1 MKRSNRYLLYII
13 LVFCIP
19 LCIYIKHNLGILYDF
34 LCCNIGKTCFWTSI
48 VLAVICVLIEYFYMH
63 RNVYKNNPICLYQQE
78 VSPFYFDVP
87 TTEDLFNRKKYAKL
101 LVDKVYS
108 SFYDNRCKSINHSFV
123 IHIGEHY
130 GHGKTSFLMILNDEL
145 SNGQCP
151 SISINFEPWLCDTEA
166 GIVNEFFEI
175 FRKEVS
181 EYLPKLN
188 VTLKQYVQLLL
199 SSFEYEKAS
208 LNLKLSKIFGCISS
222 LKDAHD
228 KIRDAL
234 LELDRPI
241 IITVDD
247 VDRLQSKE
255 LMMVMK
261 IIRDTADFPNVF
273 YIVAADNIH
282 LEQMLGS
289 LNIVDP
295 ANYLKKFFNLEFNL
309 PANENIAFNKLLELL
324 RNKYEALHVSPK
336 RIALYESQ
344 IENVTYIKD
353 AFPNMRDV
361 YRFVNA
367 YFLSLESKD
376 DVVDLNLF
384 ELFLLTMIHML
395 DGEYYMQLRDNYL
408 SLLDIVRSG
417 NDIILQWKADYNI
430 IQQKQEKETLEQ
442 VERISAKDGN
452 NIRRNKRPEDIN
464 ILTFEETLA
473 DSRISSKDII
483 IVIMNILFGKKT
495 YQIEQ
500 NSACRHNMFFKY
512 FSDLDASYMVSKV
525 TAVALICSDEKKY
538 RQGLRE
544 IFESNRD
551 DYFLSEFM
559 YMISSIRLLTK
570 TEVLKRFFIFIELCY
585 DNKRMINDVF
595 SVKSLADYEGKDFCR
610 DKIYQVLARLYDRNR
625 YEENEQG
632 KDIEQKNFEE
642 FCSTEEDYNIL
653 LVSLNLMS
661 NHLGNFLF
669 DRSVIEKCSKLLVN
683 RFLSEKIS
691 SSNGVLNYQEIDT
704 IAQINCD
711 YNLDEYWMNGFVEYL
726 KTSKEACLNILSKLI
741 VFYKNGNVEW
751 DWPYRKAIL
760 GEYKLPEDNIL
771 SRLSLAF
778 PENKKIFDSL
788 YSLQNNCRSLRDV
801 DGLDKNEFVIMAKQV
816 QGKLSAK

>member
-181 EYLPKLN
+181 EYLPELD

-384 ELFLLTMIHML
+384 ELFLLTMIQML

-585 DNKRMINDVF
+585 DNERMINDVF

-610 DKIYQVLARLYDRNR
+610 DKIYLVLARLYDRNR
-625 YEENEQG
+625 YVENEQG
-632 KDIEQKNFEE
+632 KEIEQRNFEK
-642 FCSTEEDYNIL
+642 FCSTEDDYNIL
-653 LVSLNLMS
+653 LVSLSLMS

-669 DRSVIEKCSKLLVN
+669 DRPVIEKCSKLLVN

-691 SSNGVLNYQEIDT
+691 PSNGVLNYQEIDT

-711 YNLDEYWMNGFVEYL
+711 YNLNEYWMNGFVEYL

-741 VFYKNGNVEW
+741 IFYKNGKVEW
-751 DWPYRKAIL
+751 DWSYRKAIL
-760 GEYKLPEDNIL
+760 GEYQLPEDNIL

-778 PENKKIFDSL
+778 PENKKFFDSL
-788 YSLQNNCRSLRDV
+788 HSLQNNCRSLIDV
-801 DGLDKNEFVIMAKQV
+801 DGLDKNEFVIIAKQV
-816 QGKLSAK
+816 QCKLSAN

>member
-1 MKRSNRYLLYII
+1 
-13 LVFCIP
+13 
-19 LCIYIKHNLGILYDF
+19 
-34 LCCNIGKTCFWTSI
+34 
-48 VLAVICVLIEYFYMH
+48 MH
-63 RNVYKNNPICLYQQE
+63 RNEYKNNPICQYQQK

-87 TTEDLFNRKKYAKL
+87 TTDDLFNRKKYAKL
-101 LVDKVYS
+101 LVDKIYS

-145 SNGQCP
+145 SNGQCL
-151 SISINFEPWLCDTEA
+151 SISINFEPWLCDTEV

-181 EYLPKLN
+181 EYLPELD

-199 SSFEYEKAS
+199 SSVEYEKANV
-208 LNLKLSKIFGCISS
+208 NLKLSKIFGCISS

-241 IITVDD
+241 IIMVDD

-324 RNKYEALHVSPK
+324 KNKYEALHVSPK

-376 DVVDLNLF
+376 DVVELNLF
-384 ELFLLTMIHML
+384 ELFLLTMIQML

-430 IQQKQEKETLEQ
+430 IQQKQERETLKQ
-442 VERISAKDGN
+442 IARISAKDGN
-452 NIRRNKRPEDIN
+452 NIRKDKRPEDIN

-473 DSRISSKDII
+473 DSRISSKDLI
-483 IVIMNILFGKKT
+483 IVIMNILFGKQT

-500 NSACRHNMFFKY
+500 NSVSRHNMFFKY
-512 FSDLDASYMVSKV
+512 FSDFDASYMVSKV
-525 TAVALICSDEKKY
+525 TAVAVICSDEKKY
-538 RQGLRE
+538 RQDLCK
-544 IFESNRD
+544 IFKSNRD

-559 YMISSIRLLTK
+559 YIISNIRLLTK
-570 TEVLKRFFIFIELCY
+570 TAILKRFFIFIELCY

-610 DKIYQVLARLYDRNR
+610 DKIYLVLARLYDRNR
-625 YEENEQG
+625 YVENEQG
-632 KDIEQKNFEE
+632 KEIEQRNFEE
-642 FCSTEEDYNIL
+642 FCSTEDDYNIL

-669 DRSVIEKCSKLLVN
+669 DRPVIEKCSKLLVN

-741 VFYKNGNVEW
+741 VFYKNGKVEW

-760 GEYKLPEDNIL
+760 GEYQLPEDNIL

-788 YSLQNNCRSLRDV
+788 HSLQNNNRSLIDV

-816 QGKLSAK
+816 QGKLSC

>member
-1 MKRSNRYLLYII
+1 MY
-13 LVFCIP
+13 
-19 LCIYIKHNLGILYDF
+19 
-34 LCCNIGKTCFWTSI
+34 
-48 VLAVICVLIEYFYMH
+48 
-63 RNVYKNNPICLYQQE
+63 RNEYKNNPICQYQQK

-87 TTEDLFNRKKYAKL
+87 TTDDLFNRKKYAKL
-101 LVDKVYS
+101 LVDKIYS

-145 SNGQCP
+145 SNGQCL
-151 SISINFEPWLCDTEA
+151 SISINFEPWLCDTEV

-181 EYLPKLN
+181 EYLPELD

-199 SSFEYEKAS
+199 SSVEYEKANV
-208 LNLKLSKIFGCISS
+208 NLKLSKIFGCISS

-241 IITVDD
+241 IIMVDD

-282 LEQMLGS
+282 LEQMLAS

-324 RNKYEALHVSPK
+324 KNKYEALHVSPK

-376 DVVDLNLF
+376 DVVELNLF
-384 ELFLLTMIHML
+384 ELFLLTMIQML

-430 IQQKQEKETLEQ
+430 IQQKQERETLKQ
-442 VERISAKDGN
+442 IARISAKDGN
-452 NIRRNKRPEDIN
+452 NIRKDKRPEDIN

-473 DSRISSKDII
+473 DSRISSKDLI
-483 IVIMNILFGKKT
+483 IVIMNILFGKQT

-500 NSACRHNMFFKY
+500 NSVCRHNMFFKY
-512 FSDLDASYMVSKV
+512 FSDFDASYMVSKV
-525 TAVALICSDEKKY
+525 TAVAVICSDEKKY
-538 RQGLRE
+538 RQDLCK

-559 YMISSIRLLTK
+559 YIISSIRLLTK
-570 TEVLKRFFIFIELCY
+570 TEILKRFFIFIELCY

-610 DKIYQVLARLYDRNR
+610 DKIYLVLARLYDRNR
-625 YEENEQG
+625 YVENEQG
-632 KDIEQKNFEE
+632 KEIEQRNFEE
-642 FCSTEEDYNIL
+642 FCSTEDDYNIL

-669 DRSVIEKCSKLLVN
+669 DRPVIEKCSKLLVN

-711 YNLDEYWMNGFVEYL
+711 YNLDEYWMNVFVEYL

-741 VFYKNGNVEW
+741 VFYKNGKVEW

-760 GEYKLPEDNIL
+760 GEYQLPEDNIL

-788 YSLQNNCRSLRDV
+788 HSLQNNCRSLIDV

-816 QGKLSAK
+816 QGKMSTN

>member
-1 MKRSNRYLLYII
+1 
-13 LVFCIP
+13 
-19 LCIYIKHNLGILYDF
+19 
-34 LCCNIGKTCFWTSI
+34 
-48 VLAVICVLIEYFYMH
+48 MH
-63 RNVYKNNPICLYQQE
+63 RNEYKNNPICQYQQK

-87 TTEDLFNRKKYAKL
+87 TTDDLFNRKKYAKL
-101 LVDKVYS
+101 LVDKIYS

-145 SNGQCP
+145 SNGQCL
-151 SISINFEPWLCDTEA
+151 SISINFEPWLCDTEV

-181 EYLPKLN
+181 EYLPELD

-199 SSFEYEKAS
+199 SSVEYEKANV
-208 LNLKLSKIFGCISS
+208 NLKLSKIFGCISS

-241 IITVDD
+241 IIMVDD

-324 RNKYEALHVSPK
+324 KNKYEALHVSPK

-367 YFLSLESKD
+367 YFFSLESKD
-376 DVVDLNLF
+376 DVVELNLF
-384 ELFLLTMIHML
+384 ELFLLTMIQML

-430 IQQKQEKETLEQ
+430 IQQKQERETLKQ
-442 VERISAKDGN
+442 IARISAKDGN
-452 NIRRNKRPEDIN
+452 NIRKDKRPEDIN

-473 DSRISSKDII
+473 DSRISSKDLI
-483 IVIMNILFGKKT
+483 IVIMNILFGKQT

-500 NSACRHNMFFKY
+500 NSVSRHNMFFKY
-512 FSDLDASYMVSKV
+512 FSDFDASYMVSKV
-525 TAVALICSDEKKY
+525 TAVAVICSDEKKY
-538 RQGLRE
+538 RQDLCK

-559 YMISSIRLLTK
+559 YIISSIRLLTK
-570 TEVLKRFFIFIELCY
+570 TEILKRFFIFIELCY

-610 DKIYQVLARLYDRNR
+610 DKIYLVLARLYDRNR
-625 YEENEQG
+625 YVENEQG
-632 KDIEQKNFEE
+632 KEIEQRNFEE
-642 FCSTEEDYNIL
+642 FCSTEDDYNIL

-669 DRSVIEKCSKLLVN
+669 DRPVIEKCSKLLVN

-726 KTSKEACLNILSKLI
+726 KTSKEACLNILSRLI
-741 VFYKNGNVEW
+741 VFYKNGKVEW

-760 GEYKLPEDNIL
+760 GEYQLPEDNIL

-788 YSLQNNCRSLRDV
+788 HSLQNNNRSLIDV

-816 QGKLSAK
+816 QGKLSC

>member
-1 MKRSNRYLLYII
+1 MKRSNRYLLYMI

-19 LCIYIKHNLGILYDF
+19 LCIYTKHYLGILYDF
-34 LCCNIGKTCFWTSI
+34 LCCNIGKTCFWTSF

-63 RNVYKNNPICLYQQE
+63 RNEYKNNPICQYQQK

-87 TTEDLFNRKKYAKL
+87 TTDDLFNRKKYAKL
-101 LVDKVYS
+101 LVDKIYS

-145 SNGQCP
+145 SNGQCL
-151 SISINFEPWLCDTEA
+151 SISINFEPWLCDTEV

-181 EYLPKLN
+181 EYLPELD

-199 SSFEYEKAS
+199 SSVEYEKANV
-208 LNLKLSKIFGCISS
+208 NLKLSKIFGCISS

-241 IITVDD
+241 IIMVDD

-273 YIVAADNIH
+273 YIVAADYIH

-324 RNKYEALHVSPK
+324 KNKYEALHVSPK

-376 DVVDLNLF
+376 DVVELNLF
-384 ELFLLTMIHML
+384 ELFLLTMIQML

-430 IQQKQEKETLEQ
+430 IQQKQERETLKQ
-442 VERISAKDGN
+442 IARISAKDGN
-452 NIRRNKRPEDIN
+452 NIRKDKRPEDIN

-473 DSRISSKDII
+473 DSRISSKDLI
-483 IVIMNILFGKKT
+483 IVIMNILFGKQT

-500 NSACRHNMFFKY
+500 NSVCRHNMFFKY
-512 FSDLDASYMVSKV
+512 FSDFDASYMVSKV
-525 TAVALICSDEKKY
+525 TAVAVICSDEKKY
-538 RQGLRE
+538 RQDLCK

-559 YMISSIRLLTK
+559 YIISSIRLLTK
-570 TEVLKRFFIFIELCY
+570 TEILKRFFIFIELCY

-610 DKIYQVLARLYDRNR
+610 DKIYLVLARLYDRNR
-625 YEENEQG
+625 YVENEQG
-632 KDIEQKNFEE
+632 KEIEQRNFEE
-642 FCSTEEDYNIL
+642 FCSTEDDYNIL

-669 DRSVIEKCSKLLVN
+669 DRPVIEKCSKLLVN

-741 VFYKNGNVEW
+741 VFYKNGKVEW

-760 GEYKLPEDNIL
+760 GEYQLPEDNIL

-788 YSLQNNCRSLRDV
+788 HSLQNNNRSLIDV

-816 QGKLSAK
+816 QGKLSC

>member
-19 LCIYIKHNLGILYDF
+19 LCIYTKHYLGILYDF

-145 SNGQCP
+145 SNGRCP
-151 SISINFEPWLCDTEA
+151 SISINFEPWLCDTEV

-181 EYLPKLN
+181 EYLPKLD

-255 LMMVMK
+255 LIMVMK

-282 LEQMLGS
+282 IEQMLGS

-324 RNKYEALHVSPK
+324 TNKYEALHVSPK

-376 DVVDLNLF
+376 DVVELNLF
-384 ELFLLTMIHML
+384 ELFLLTMIQML

-430 IQQKQEKETLEQ
+430 IQQKQERETLKQ
-442 VERISAKDGN
+442 IERISAKDGN
-452 NIRRNKRPEDIN
+452 NIRKDKRPEDIN

-473 DSRISSKDII
+473 DSRISSKDLI
-483 IVIMNILFGKKT
+483 IVIMNILFGKRT

-500 NSACRHNMFFKY
+500 NSVCRHNMFFKY

-525 TAVALICSDEKKY
+525 TAVSVICSDEKEY
-538 RQGLRE
+538 RQNLRE

-559 YMISSIRLLTK
+559 YMISSNRLLTK
-570 TEVLKRFFIFIELCY
+570 TEILKRFFIFIELCY
-585 DNKRMINDVF
+585 DNERMINDVF

-610 DKIYQVLARLYDRNR
+610 DKIYLVLARLYDRNR
-625 YEENEQG
+625 YVENEQG
-632 KDIEQKNFEE
+632 KEIEQRNFEK
-642 FCSTEEDYNIL
+642 FCSTEDDYNIL
-653 LVSLNLMS
+653 LVSLSLMS

-669 DRSVIEKCSKLLVN
+669 DRPVIEKCSKLLVN

-711 YNLDEYWMNGFVEYL
+711 YNLNEYWMNGFVEYL

-741 VFYKNGNVEW
+741 IFYKNGKVEW

-760 GEYKLPEDNIL
+760 GEYQLPEDNIL

-778 PENKKIFDSL
+778 PENKKFFDSL
-788 YSLQNNCRSLRDV
+788 HSLQNNCRSLIDV

-816 QGKLSAK
+816 QCKLSAK

>member
-1 MKRSNRYLLYII
+1 M
-13 LVFCIP
+13 V
-19 LCIYIKHNLGILYDF
+19 IY
-34 LCCNIGKTCFWTSI
+34 
-48 VLAVICVLIEYFYMH
+48 
-63 RNVYKNNPICLYQQE
+63 
-78 VSPFYFDVP
+78 
-87 TTEDLFNRKKYAKL
+87 
-101 LVDKVYS
+101 
-108 SFYDNRCKSINHSFV
+108 
-123 IHIGEHY
+123 
-130 GHGKTSFLMILNDEL
+130 
-145 SNGQCP
+145 
-151 SISINFEPWLCDTEA
+151 
-166 GIVNEFFEI
+166 
-175 FRKEVS
+175 
-181 EYLPKLN
+181 
-188 VTLKQYVQLLL
+188 
-199 SSFEYEKAS
+199 
-208 LNLKLSKIFGCISS
+208 
-222 LKDAHD
+222 
-228 KIRDAL
+228 
-234 LELDRPI
+234 
-241 IITVDD
+241 
-247 VDRLQSKE
+247 
-255 LMMVMK
+255 
-261 IIRDTADFPNVF
+261 
-273 YIVAADNIH
+273 
-282 LEQMLGS
+282 
-289 LNIVDP
+289 
-295 ANYLKKFFNLEFNL
+295 
-309 PANENIAFNKLLELL
+309 
-324 RNKYEALHVSPK
+324 
-336 RIALYESQ
+336 
-344 IENVTYIKD
+344 NVTYIKD

-384 ELFLLTMIHML
+384 ELFLLTMIQML

-585 DNKRMINDVF
+585 DNERMINDVF

-610 DKIYQVLARLYDRNR
+610 DKIYLVLARLYDRNR
-625 YEENEQG
+625 YVENEQG
-632 KDIEQKNFEE
+632 KEIEQRNFEK
-642 FCSTEEDYNIL
+642 FCSTEDDYNIL
-653 LVSLNLMS
+653 LVSLSLMS

-669 DRSVIEKCSKLLVN
+669 DRPVIEKCSKLLVN

-691 SSNGVLNYQEIDT
+691 PSNGVLNYQEIDT

-711 YNLDEYWMNGFVEYL
+711 YNLNEYWMNGFVEYL

-741 VFYKNGNVEW
+741 IFYKNGKVEW
-751 DWPYRKAIL
+751 DWSYRKAIL
-760 GEYKLPEDNIL
+760 GEYQLPEDNIL

-778 PENKKIFDSL
+778 PENKKFFDSL
-788 YSLQNNCRSLRDV
+788 HSLQNNCRSLIDV
-801 DGLDKNEFVIMAKQV
+801 DGLDKNEFVIIAKQV
-816 QGKLSAK
+816 QCKLSAN

>member
-19 LCIYIKHNLGILYDF
+19 LCIYTKHNLGILYDV

-48 VLAVICVLIEYFYMH
+48 VLAVICVLIEYFYIH

-151 SISINFEPWLCDTEA
+151 SISINFEPWLCDTEV

-181 EYLPKLN
+181 EYLPKLD

-234 LELDRPI
+234 LKLDRPI

-309 PANENIAFNKLLELL
+309 PANENIAFNKLLKLL
-324 RNKYEALHVSPK
+324 RNKYETLHVSPK

-367 YFLSLESKD
+367 YFLSLESKE
-376 DVVDLNLF
+376 DVVELNLF
-384 ELFLLTMIHML
+384 ELFLLTMIQML

-430 IQQKQEKETLEQ
+430 IQQKQEKETLKQ
-442 VERISAKDGN
+442 IERISAKDRN
-452 NIRRNKRPEDIN
+452 NIRKDKRPEDIN

-473 DSRISSKDII
+473 DSRISSKDLI

-500 NSACRHNMFFKY
+500 NSVCRHNMFFKY

-525 TAVALICSDEKKY
+525 TAVSVICSDEKKY

-559 YMISSIRLLTK
+559 YMISSNRLLTK
-570 TEVLKRFFIFIELCY
+570 TEILKRFFIFIELCY
-585 DNKRMINDVF
+585 DNERMINDVF

-610 DKIYQVLARLYDRNR
+610 DKIYLVLARLYDRNR
-625 YEENEQG
+625 YVENEQG
-632 KDIEQKNFEE
+632 KEIEQRNFEK
-642 FCSTEEDYNIL
+642 FCSTEDDYNIL
-653 LVSLNLMS
+653 LVSLSLMS

-669 DRSVIEKCSKLLVN
+669 DRPVIEKCSKLLVN

-711 YNLDEYWMNGFVEYL
+711 YNLNEYWMNGFVEYL

-741 VFYKNGNVEW
+741 IFYKNGKVEW
-751 DWPYRKAIL
+751 DWSYRKAIL
-760 GEYKLPEDNIL
+760 GEYQLPEDNIL

-778 PENKKIFDSL
+778 PENKKFFDSL
-788 YSLQNNCRSLRDV
+788 HSLQNNCRSLIDV
-801 DGLDKNEFVIMAKQV
+801 DGLDKNEFVIIAKQV
-816 QGKLSAK
+816 QCKLSAN